1 MEINGI
7 RIRDMKDVQDVL
19 MALETIKSG
28 IENISD
34 GLSEN
39 YEDYNSV
46 SEDIANSVSSQK
58 ELIESISNI
67 QIKASDIIDNI
78 NILNNNTKSINSKT
92 INTIKTEFE
101 EFDRQIENTMSSAI
115 NSIDLSTFRRQIESL
130 FDKKITSLE
139 VEVERLKNNNN
150 NLEKFN
156 SNIKKT
162 LRNEKEDIE
171 DTLNN
176 LNYDLSN
183 SINKFNKLSKVVNW
197 KVILSVGLAGMFAG
211 ALLMMFVGLNI
222 AKKQVF
228 KDELTATKSYNDKKN
243 ELDSKYANASEL
255 EKVARE
261 YGIKL
266 IIDNEGNKNIV
277 INSNKVKNA
286 YKSETNYFVW
296 KLK

>member
-39 YEDYNSV
+39 YEDYNSI
-46 SEDIANSVSSQK
+46 SEDISNSVSSQK

-67 QIKASDIIDNI
+67 QIKANDIVDNI
-78 NILNNNTKSINSKT
+78 NILNNDTKSINSKT
-92 INTIKTEFE
+92 IDTIKTEFK

-115 NSIDLSTFRRQIESL
+115 NNIDLSTFRKQIESL
-130 FDKKITSLE
+130 FDSKITSLE
-139 VEVERLKNNNN
+139 SEVRRLKNNNN
-150 NLEKFN
+150 DFGKLNDIVQSNLKNVKSEMSK
-156 SNIKKT
+156 
-162 LRNEKEDIE
+162 
-171 DTLNN
+171 
-176 LNYDLSN
+176 
-183 SINKFNKLSKVVNW
+183 SINEFNRLAKVVNW
-197 KVILSVGLAGMFAG
+197 KVILGVGFAGVFAG
-211 ALLMMFVGLNI
+211 ALLMMFFGLNI

-266 IIDNEGNKNIV
+266 IKGNEGSKNIV
-277 INSNKVKNA
+277 IDSKKVETA
-286 YKSETNYFVW
+286 YKSKTNYFVW